1 MSTVFISPV
10 GRLVQGSMTLQ
21 LKKDANGQPAL
32 DKTSGQPIHECF
44 MALAVRKDDP
54 QLGAFYALFDAQA
67 RAGFPHLFPNGG
79 ACTHPQFA
87 WKVQDGDGVDA
98 EGKSVAGK
106 PGFAGHYIF
115 KMATRYAPRCFHHGK
130 YDPSQQIQNPDDVI
144 KKGYFIRV
152 SGTIDGNGVQPG
164 TAAKPGLYVSPNL
177 VELVAFGEE
186 IVSGPDAAAVFGG
199 APAISALPAGA
210 STTPMLPAPGAPAG
224 GLMPPPLPGQQP
236 VAAHVPV
243 GVPAL
248 PVAAPALPTMPAI
261 AAAPGLPVAGLPVAG
276 SMPGLP
282 VAAAPQYQMT
292 ASAQGATREQ
302 LHALNWTD
310 EMLLAQGHM
319 VRIA

>member
-10 GRLVQGSMTLQ
+10 GRLVQGGMSLQ
-21 LKKDANGQPAL
+21 AKKEANGQLAL
-32 DKTSGQPIHECF
+32 DKTTGQSIHECF
-44 MALAVRKDDP
+44 LAIAVRKDDP
-54 QLGAFYALFDAQA
+54 QLPAFYALFDSQA
-67 RAGFPHLFPNGG
+67 RMSFPHLFPNGG

-87 WKVQDGDGVDA
+87 WKIQDGDGVDN

-115 KMATRYAPRCFHHGK
+115 KMATRFAPRCFHHGK

-144 KKGYFIRV
+144 KKGYFVRV

-199 APAISALPAGA
+199 APAITLPAGA
-210 STTPMLPAPGAPAG
+210 STAPILPAPGMPATS
-224 GLMPPPLPGQQP
+224 LTPPPLPGQMP
-236 VAAHVPV
+236 TAIPAAVGPAVP
-243 GVPAL
+243 
-248 PVAAPALPTMPAI
+248 PVAAPALPLPGAASAAFPLPGAVSP
-261 AAAPGLPVAGLPVAG
+261 AAANPQ
-276 SMPGLP
+276 
-282 VAAAPQYQMT
+282 PQYQMT

-310 EMLLAQGHM
+310 DALIAAGHM
-319 VRIA
+319 IRVA